1 MTTVSTRLTAATP
14 SDREIVITRTFNAPK
29 AQVYEGF
36 TSPALLKHWL
46 AVRGLVMNRIESDT
60 RVGGRYR
67 FEGAKPGGP
76 TIGWGGEF
84 RDIIPGQRIVQ
95 TEAFDGYPG
104 EAVNTTTFEERDGRT
119 IVTVCLEY
127 PSREIRDAVLGS
139 GMTDG
144 AGEAYDRLQALL
156 TGRG

>member
-1 MTTVSTRLTAATP
+1 MSAASTALTIATP
-14 SDREIVITRTFNAPK
+14 SDREIVMTRVFDARK
-29 AQVYEGF
+29 VQVYEGF
-36 TSPALLKHWL
+36 TSPTLLKQWL
-46 AVRGLVMNRIESDT
+46 AVRGLVLNTVESDT

-84 RDIIPGQRIVQ
+84 REIIPGQRIVQ

-104 EAVNTTTFEERDGRT
+104 EALNTTTFEERDGRT
-119 IVTVCLEY
+119 VVTIGMTY
-127 PSREIRDAVLGS
+127 PNREIRDAVLAS

-144 AGEAYDRLQALL
+144 AGEAYDRLQRLLIAL
-156 TGRG
+156 G